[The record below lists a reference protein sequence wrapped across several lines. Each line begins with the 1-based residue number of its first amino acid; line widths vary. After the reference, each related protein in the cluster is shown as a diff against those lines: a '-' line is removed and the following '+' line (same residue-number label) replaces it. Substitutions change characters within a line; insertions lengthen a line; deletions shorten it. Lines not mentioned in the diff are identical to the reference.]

1 LTELPPVAP
10 SGVRSRLLAARGS
23 AGLWAIADQS
33 IVSVGSFLVTIVLA
47 RTLPAS
53 EFGVFGVLLGV
64 LVTATTAH
72 TSLIGIPLMVL
83 SANEDHRNQLPTVA
97 LAWTLVSGTVFS
109 AVLVGAAVIV
119 GRPGLIAFAVLA
131 LLAGQFQETLRR
143 SLMGRLEFSRATLG
157 DAVSYVGQAAGV
169 AALAVLGELTLARA
183 LLVMG
188 VTSLAA
194 AGLQYWQVR
203 PAVKGALFRPD
214 LVRPFWQLGK
224 ALIVVNGIGGLTVQS
239 FPWLLAAFAGVASVG
254 SFQALLAVM
263 GFTNPLMLAV
273 NSIITAE
280 VARAQSLEPAA
291 RRGSEF
297 AIARRY
303 AIAGGVPLLAYCSL
317 LCAFP
322 RPILGLYFGT
332 ASVYRGLGP
341 ELRIF
346 LLFSIAQYGYFV
358 VAGVLNA
365 RQDTKALFRAQMA
378 SALTV
383 PLLAAPL
390 IAARST
396 LGAVIGAVISATVR
410 GGVAGFGVLR
420 AARQPGSSRTLR

>member
-1 LTELPPVAP
+1 MTELPPVAP

-254 SFQALLAVM
+254 SFQ
-263 GFTNPLMLAV
+263 
-273 NSIITAE
+273 
-280 VARAQSLEPAA
+280 
-291 RRGSEF
+291 
-297 AIARRY
+297 
-303 AIAGGVPLLAYCSL
+303 
-317 LCAFP
+317 
-322 RPILGLYFGT
+322 
-332 ASVYRGLGP
+332 
-341 ELRIF
+341 
-346 LLFSIAQYGYFV
+346 
-358 VAGVLNA
+358 
-365 RQDTKALFRAQMA
+365 
-378 SALTV
+378 
-383 PLLAAPL
+383 
-390 IAARST
+390 
-396 LGAVIGAVISATVR
+396 
-410 GGVAGFGVLR
+410 
-420 AARQPGSSRTLR
+420 